1 MGKIMKENIEGLT
14 LDVLIKQQHFIN
26 LIKRVDSVEGA
37 ISVCK
42 DLKIDISDIKFH
54 PDDSPSI
61 QAFGRLQIIA
71 KALNEGWK
79 PNWNDADEYK
89 YYPWFRYEGR
99 SFVFSAVTASYCRTH
114 AGGGSRLCL
123 KTSALA
129 EYMGKQFIE
138 LYKDYLF

>member
-1 MGKIMKENIEGLT
+1 MEENIEGLT

-79 PNWNDADEYK
+79 PNWNDANEYK
-89 YYPWFRYEGR
+89 YYPWFDLRGA
-99 SFVFSAVTASYCRTH
+99 SFLFSYVYFNFCDADS
-114 AGGGSRLCL
+114 GSGSRLCF
-123 KTSALA
+123 KSMELA
-129 EYMGKQFIE
+129 EHAGRTFINK
-138 LYKDYLF
+138 YKNLIL